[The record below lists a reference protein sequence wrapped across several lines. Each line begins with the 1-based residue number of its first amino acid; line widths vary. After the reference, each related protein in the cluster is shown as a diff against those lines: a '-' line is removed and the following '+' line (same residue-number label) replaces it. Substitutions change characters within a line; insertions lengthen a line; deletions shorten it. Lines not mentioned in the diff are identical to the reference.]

1 MYAVTNRRSGLRRR
15 AFRTAFTLIELLVVV
30 SIIALLVAI
39 LLPSLGRARE
49 QTKSL
54 KCLANLRTIGHGVA
68 LYVQD
73 HQILPGPIH
82 PPIYR
87 KTINMPATT
96 QRLWFLLDRL
106 APFFSKTD
114 HTLEYIDKISE
125 CPTAVGKFKD
135 AEFRPASEGGPSGN
149 PNWSHPF
156 NLLPN
161 TWGNTKPKY
170 YFGWVNIGVT
180 WEGFMN
186 NVNGPNPEYH
196 LPKPMETIKRA
207 SSEWMVGDAWWDIK
221 TIRVNPTTVR
231 KTLMGTWQLGN
242 DDPTN
247 NSNNPL
253 PKSPYH
259 GSGDERSRYTNLVF
273 FDGHG
278 GLIKG
283 KDNWKKYPATNPQDA
298 VQ

>member
-1 MYAVTNRRSGLRRR
+1 MNTVHHRRPGLTRHT
-15 AFRTAFTLIELLVVV
+15 FGTAFTLIELLVVV

-39 LLPSLGRARE
+39 LLPSLAKARE

-54 KCLANLRTIGHGVA
+54 KCLANLRTIGNGVA

-73 HQILPGPIH
+73 HQILPGPLH

-87 KTINMPATT
+87 KTANMPKFT

-106 APFFSKTD
+106 APYFSKSD
-114 HTLEYIDKISE
+114 ESLEYVDKVSE
-125 CPTAVGKFKD
+125 CPTAVGKYKD
-135 AEFRPASEGGPSGN
+135 SLFLPPSEGGPNEN
-149 PNWSHPF
+149 PTWSHPF
-156 NLLPN
+156 NYLPN
-161 TWGNTKPKY
+161 TWGNTNPTY

-186 NVNGPNPEYH
+186 NINGPNPTYRE
-196 LPKPMETIKRA
+196 PKPVETIKRA
-207 SSEWMVGDAWWDIK
+207 SDEWMAGDAWWDIK
-221 TIRVNPTTVR
+221 TIRVNPTTIK

-242 DDPTN
+242 DNPTN

-253 PKSPYH
+253 PRAPYH
-259 GSGDERSRYTNLVF
+259 GGGNEQTRFTNLLF

-278 GLIKG
+278 GVLRG
-283 KDNWKKYPATNPQDA
+283 KESWKKFPATKPQD
-298 VQ
+298 QTQ